1 MFYVHENHKPW
12 WDAKVVTIREF
23 LENCVDSVVEVCEMV
38 YDWAMDRLDR
48 HHGVN
53 GNSSEDGESGGHRG
67 EDPPDNVPLENI
79 NQEDNN
85 QRLSAILEEEGGVP
99 ADQDAI
105 NESPGIEESPPPYEE
120 VVIND
125 DHNPDNNEEEDV
137 ANRTD
142 DNEATEEDYA
152 AEVDTMPL
160 EAYNFPGMYAP
171 ASAPQL
177 PSGPGLF
184 GCLVSIIRNFLVKML
199 FTGFGMARSMPDL
212 NVPDG
217 SLVPLTHTGSGSLL
231 LPISSTTMASYHDV
245 HRQPGHRRLLDA
257 GHTPAGS
264 RRASLALSTP
274 TMGSSWA
281 SSVDSAAAMATTLA
295 ATGRQVGEDLA
306 AGWRALATI
315 QNVS

>member
-23 LENCVDSVVEVCEMV
+23 LENSVDSVVEVCEMV

-120 VVIND
+120 VVNND
-125 DHNPDNNEEEDV
+125 DHNPDNNEEEEVTGDRPDSN
-137 ANRTD
+137 NRV
-142 DNEATEEDYA
+142 EGEEEPLGD
-152 AEVDTMPL
+152 MPP
-160 EAYNFPGMYAP
+160 EAYDFPGYYVP

-177 PSGPGLF
+177 PSGPG
-184 GCLVSIIRNFLVKML
+184 
-199 FTGFGMARSMPDL
+199 
-212 NVPDG
+212 
-217 SLVPLTHTGSGSLL
+217 
-231 LPISSTTMASYHDV
+231 
-245 HRQPGHRRLLDA
+245 
-257 GHTPAGS
+257 
-264 RRASLALSTP
+264 
-274 TMGSSWA
+274 
-281 SSVDSAAAMATTLA
+281 
-295 ATGRQVGEDLA
+295 
-306 AGWRALATI
+306 
-315 QNVS
+315 